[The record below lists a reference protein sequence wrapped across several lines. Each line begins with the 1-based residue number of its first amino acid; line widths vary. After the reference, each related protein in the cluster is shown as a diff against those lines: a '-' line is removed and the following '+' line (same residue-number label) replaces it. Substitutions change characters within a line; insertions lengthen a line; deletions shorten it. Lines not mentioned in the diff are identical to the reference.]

1 MSKNIYDSIFPP
13 SVRRVFET
21 QERLSKHLGVT
32 NRLPHLNSLP
42 DMSALYLNDSLLEK
56 ISAFNS
62 MDAFTNNYNSVS
74 SAFESL
80 QLYTELNKNPYE
92 IGLSSGL
99 TPTASET
106 IQNLAKKHNISTSE
120 LIGISAGTIGYLE
133 NFDALS
139 RYSVLSEKFHPWNE
153 ALKVQEALGL
163 PDHIEKYLHGISLD
177 RSIFQGFILESE
189 YERAFEV
196 TSALNT
202 DSVFL
207 GEIEISPNL
216 EDEEGSSE
224 NQKIILPEEFRD
236 RLETVQFL
244 PIKLFDQILNDPN
257 LMRGMDP
264 REFENLIAELMYKS
278 GFENIIVT
286 PRSND
291 KGRDILATK
300 TVCDIPIMFAFE
312 CKRYSPENKIKPE
325 IMRALLGTISH
336 HQTRANKGVLVTTSS
351 FSREAKSFIASESM
365 LSGKD
370 FNDLV
375 KWINQVKK

>member
-1 MSKNIYDSIFPP
+1 MSKDIYDSLIPKGIREMLEIEESLSRHLPP
-13 SVRRVFET
+13 HERPSMISNST
-21 QERLSKHLGVT
+21 QEYINFFG
-32 NRLPHLNSLP
+32 
-42 DMSALYLNDSLLEK
+42 
-56 ISAFNS
+56 
-62 MDAFTNNYNSVS
+62 
-74 SAFESL
+74 
-80 QLYTELNKNPYE
+80 LNKNIIDQVEIFNKTKTPNNTYTTMESSIYE
-92 IGLSSGL
+92 MIARDIIS
-99 TPTASET
+99 
-106 IQNLAKKHNISTSE
+106 QNLANQKA
-120 LIGISAGTIGYLE
+120 LGINSLSVGYLE
-133 NFDALS
+133 KFDELS
-139 RYSVLSEKFHPWNE
+139 RYSVLSEKIDPWNE
-153 ALKVQEALGL
+153 ALKIQEAFGL

-216 EDEEGSSE
+216 DDEEGSSE

-236 RLETVQFL
+236 RLKTVQFL

-336 HQTRANKGVLVTTSS
+336 HQTKANKGVLVTTSS